1 MMRSQTRRRKPW
13 QSFRRGVAAVEM
25 AVSAVMLVIML
36 VGMTGTA
43 QFIMLNQIVS
53 NASRAAARHAVRLST
68 TSDTQVRGTVQD
80 YMEGRLP
87 SISDT
92 VIGNALTVNVLDVD
106 GAALTGTAL
115 GDFTSG
121 DELAVEVQFSF
132 DSVRWLP
139 TYQAGKTITATT
151 TMRRD

>member
-1 MMRSQTRRRKPW
+1 
-13 QSFRRGVAAVEM
+13 M
-25 AVSAVMLVIML
+25 AVTGIMLVIML

-80 YMEGRLP
+80 YMEKCLP
-87 SISDT
+87 SISDE
-92 VIGNALTVNVLDVD
+92 VISDALTVNVLDGSGVATTD
-106 GAALTGTAL
+106 TGL
-115 GDFTSG
+115 GNFTSG

-139 TYQAGKTITATT
+139 TVLAGKTISATT